1 MNSIAQQALASALG
15 KALPA
20 PTGKAPK
27 TEDFVEVFP
36 SIPTIPIPQIEIT
49 GPINRVMELEGR
61 HYAVEVVRSFGAS
74 LRRPDVA
81 AKAIANLTRTAA
93 AMPSSY
99 ASGIKQV
106 IDLLQVEA

>member
-15 KALPA
+15 KAMPA
-20 PTGKAPK
+20 PTGKSPE
-27 TEDFVEVFP
+27 TLDFVEVQ
-36 SIPTIPIPQIEIT
+36 SPIPVYSLPQIVIT
-49 GPINRVMELEGR
+49 GPINRVMEIEGR
-61 HYAVEVVRSFGAS
+61 NYALGVVRSFGAS

>member
-20 PTGKAPK
+20 PTGKAPQ
-27 TEDFVEVFP
+27 TEDFVEVF
-36 SIPTIPIPQIEIT
+36 TPIPAIPLPQIVIT
-49 GPINRVMELEGR
+49 GPINRVMEIEGR
-61 HYAVEVVRSFGAS
+61 NYALVVVRSFGAS
-74 LRRPDVA
+74 LRRPEIA

>member
-15 KALPA
+15 KVLPA
-20 PTGKAPK
+20 PTGKTPQTKAG
-27 TEDFVEVFP
+27 TDV
-36 SIPTIPIPQIEIT
+36 SPIFGPVPLPQIVIT
-49 GPINRVMELEGR
+49 GPINRVMELEGKR
-61 HYAVEVVRSFGAS
+61 YALEHVRGLGAS
-74 LRRPDVA
+74 LRRPEIA